1 MKFVGL
7 MNNASVYFSRLTW
20 SNSVVGTK
28 KKKKKEPKR
37 NFTFSHFQPNPNAL
51 IEAEAH
57 VGIRALPTFLNF
69 SVNIMEVTTHK

>member
-1 MKFVGL
+1 
-7 MNNASVYFSRLTW
+7 MNNASVHCSRLTW
-20 SNSVVGTK
+20 SNSVAGTKK

-51 IEAEAH
+51 VEAEAH